1 MKFFLITLFTSTL
14 VFSQKPNQL
23 MMIPS
28 LELERGENNRQYT
41 IQDKTLKLNRNFHPE
56 TNELKYRTSKNTD
69 NKFQMA
75 TLKYTSD
82 TKKYIESISE
92 SESVKDYPMSITRYT
107 HSPYT
112 RDSFI
117 TQCLEHH
124 NPNAKV
130 YQECFSVN
138 NKICQ
143 ELDYNP
149 SLFNRGNQTKQV
161 KEKRTYLR
169 KVMKLLENEEK
180 LTKAGRNRTH
190 YMSVKQRDYF
200 SELYQ
205 KEKNLW
211 QKLTEGNTSNENPE
225 QRSSRDIIINA
236 YHKVDK
242 LYSGFNTG
250 TTSLI
255 DQPLAEFKKIELQ
268 LNLTLRNYRDLCDHA
283 KKAEIFTPNEEY
295 APSAFE
301 SSSRQ

>member
-1 MKFFLITLFTSTL
+1 
-14 VFSQKPNQL
+14 
-23 MMIPS
+23 
-28 LELERGENNRQYT
+28 
-41 IQDKTLKLNRNFHPE
+41 
-56 TNELKYRTSKNTD
+56 
-69 NKFQMA
+69 
-75 TLKYTSD
+75 
-82 TKKYIESISE
+82 
-92 SESVKDYPMSITRYT
+92 
-107 HSPYT
+107 
-112 RDSFI
+112 
-117 TQCLEHH
+117 
-124 NPNAKV
+124 
-130 YQECFSVN
+130 
-138 NKICQ
+138 
-143 ELDYNP
+143 
-149 SLFNRGNQTKQV
+149 
-161 KEKRTYLR
+161 
-169 KVMKLLENEEK
+169 MKLLENEEK